1 MNEDSSMNKKNVLSL
16 ILSLVA
22 LALAVSPAAAV
33 AHTSRIPNGQERQ
46 RAETRAPR
54 RPAKRSKSAQAQV
67 LTYTCPMH
75 HDVHLKS
82 PGDCPVCGMELEAEK
97 PGKAKSE

>member
-16 ILSLVA
+16 VLSLVT
-22 LALAVSPAAAV
+22 LALAVSSAAV
-33 AHTSRIPNGQERQ
+33 AHTSRMPNGQERH
-46 RAETRAPR
+46 RAETPARR
-54 RPAKRSKSAQAQV
+54 RPAKQRKSAQAQV
-67 LTYTCPMH
+67 ITYTCPMH

-82 PGDCPVCGMELEAEK
+82 PGECPICGMELDAEK